1 LTTNQTSI
9 TIELRNKKINNKQN
23 GVNNMETLTIGRRT
37 VNTSQFTQAVQ
48 NSHSAVE
55 VCKAIGF
62 NETVCTTVNMIK
74 ECIQALQLD
83 TTHFK
88 TPLNRERTD
97 KFNAYQEQRIKSFKL
112 NDNNRAYYEA
122 FEKSISD
129 KSWATYKSSIGN
141 FLESLGDVDFAKTMN
156 TNKIDSYTQG
166 KTNAESHIR
175 SLLIFIVAND
185 INGAKAKV
193 YKDMLIWCISNRAK
207 KTN

>member
-1 LTTNQTSI
+1 
-9 TIELRNKKINNKQN
+9 
-23 GVNNMETLTIGRRT
+23 METLSIGRRT
-37 VNTSQFTQAVQ
+37 VNTDQFIQAVQ
-48 NSHSAVE
+48 NSKSAIE

-62 NETVCTTVNMIK
+62 NETVCTTINMIK
-74 ECIQALQLD
+74 ESIQALQLD
-83 TTHFK
+83 TAHFK
-88 TPLNRERTD
+88 APLNRERTD

-156 TNKIDSYTQG
+156 TNKIDSYTKG
-166 KTNAESHIR
+166 KPNTESHIR
-175 SLLIFIVAND
+175 SLLIYIVAND

-193 YKDMLIWCISNRAK
+193 YKDMLIWCINNRAK
-207 KTN
+207 KTA